1 MSWTLT
7 TNKWCLK
14 HRAGAKPPQPRGPH
28 STHRRVSECSWN
40 NLSPT
45 LHDLPFLELTLLYA
59 QLDSTLTLFSFCRV
73 AQQTLNS
80 TFQPPAS
87 MPFGIGKKDKGDDL
101 DSQKRS
107 LFGGRSKS
115 SNKTAQAAPSSANP
129 YAAPAPQA
137 ATSNPY
143 ANQSSS
149 NPYANAGG
157 KSDPYAPKSQ
167 SNLSQPPTSSFGSLT
182 LNGSEAGGPPPSY
195 SGPGQTSRDKSPVPP
210 GGYGGAAPRPQNGGG
225 YGQSGY
231 GQGAGYGENPYG
243 NGGAS
248 STSRGG
254 GGYGGLGRSNS
265 QETMGTDAGRNAL
278 FGDAPKRVA
287 QQQQEQPPE
296 QSQDTSYGNSG
307 GFSSGGFDSTE
318 MPGGY
323 GGAMSPQ
330 EEEDQDVQATK
341 QQIKQYNNDSRDA
354 TRRMMAMAATMDETQ
369 ASTLQTLGQQGE
381 RLYNAERHID
391 QSTTNAETAQKNFKS
406 LKHAQRGMFNPGF
419 NVSGNPFTKSKNEQ
433 AHIEREVA
441 HLARQREIREHT
453 QQANYSDNQRRDRD
467 AKELGRLG
475 GPTGMPSNKP
485 SLADRAKYEFEPDDE
500 DDAANNEIDDNL

>member
-1 MSWTLT
+1 
-7 TNKWCLK
+7 
-14 HRAGAKPPQPRGPH
+14 
-28 STHRRVSECSWN
+28 
-40 NLSPT
+40 
-45 LHDLPFLELTLLYA
+45 
-59 QLDSTLTLFSFCRV
+59 
-73 AQQTLNS
+73 
-80 TFQPPAS
+80 
-87 MPFGIGKKDKGDDL
+87 MPFGIGKKDKGDKGDDL

-107 LFGGRSKS
+107 LFGSRSKTGKS
-115 SNKTAQAAPSSANP
+115 SSPAPSSANP
-129 YAAPAPQA
+129 YAAPPPAS
-137 ATSNPY
+137 SNPY
-143 ANQSSS
+143 ANQGSS
-149 NPYANAGG
+149 NPYANPGT

-195 SGPGQTSRDKSPVPP
+195 SGPGQASRDKSPVPP
-210 GGYGGAAPRPQNGGG
+210 GGYGGGAPRQQNGGG
-225 YGQSGY
+225 YGQTGY
-231 GQGAGYGENPYG
+231 GQGSGYGENPYG

-248 STSRGG
+248 STSRGA

-287 QQQQEQPPE
+287 QQQEQAPQEP
-296 QSQDTSYGNSG
+296 SQDNSYSNSG

-323 GGAMSPQ
+323 GPGMSAQ
-330 EEEDQDVQATK
+330 DEEDQDVQATK

-354 TRRMMAMAATMDETQ
+354 TRRMMQMAAAMDETQ

-391 QSTTNAETAQKNFKS
+391 QSTVNAETAQKNFKS

-433 AHIEREVA
+433 QHIEREVA
-441 HLARQREIREHT
+441 HLARQRDIREHT
-453 QQANYSDNQRRDRD
+453 QRANYSDNQRRDQD
-467 AKELGRLG
+467 QKELGRLG
-475 GPTGMPSNKP
+475 GPTGSSMNKP

-500 DDAANNEIDDNL
+500 DDATNNEIDDNL

>member
-1 MSWTLT
+1 
-7 TNKWCLK
+7 
-14 HRAGAKPPQPRGPH
+14 
-28 STHRRVSECSWN
+28 
-40 NLSPT
+40 
-45 LHDLPFLELTLLYA
+45 
-59 QLDSTLTLFSFCRV
+59 
-73 AQQTLNS
+73 
-80 TFQPPAS
+80 
-87 MPFGIGKKDKGDDL
+87 MPFGIGKKDKGGDDL

-107 LFGGRSKS
+107 LFGSRSKS
-115 SNKTAQAAPSSANP
+115 SSKTSLPAPSSANP

-137 ATSNPY
+137 A
-143 ANQSSS
+143 SS
-149 NPYANAGG
+149 NPYANAGSANPYANAG
-157 KSDPYAPKSQ
+157 KNDPYAPKSQ

-210 GGYGGAAPRPQNGGG
+210 GGYGGGAPRPQNGGG

-231 GQGAGYGENPYG
+231 GQEAGYGENPYG
-243 NGGAS
+243 NGAL

-287 QQQQEQPPE
+287 QQQQEQVQEP
-296 QSQDTSYGNSG
+296 SQDTSYGNSG
-307 GFSSGGFDSTE
+307 GYSSGGFDSTE

-323 GGAMSPQ
+323 GPAMSAQ
-330 EEEDQDVQATK
+330 DEEDQDVLATK
-341 QQIKQYNNDSRDA
+341 QQIKAINNDSRDA
-354 TRRMMAMAATMDETQ
+354 TRRMMAMAASMDETQ

-441 HLARQREIREHT
+441 HLARQR
-453 QQANYSDNQRRDRD
+453 
-467 AKELGRLG
+467 
-475 GPTGMPSNKP
+475 
-485 SLADRAKYEFEPDDE
+485 
-500 DDAANNEIDDNL
+500 

>member
-1 MSWTLT
+1 
-7 TNKWCLK
+7 
-14 HRAGAKPPQPRGPH
+14 
-28 STHRRVSECSWN
+28 
-40 NLSPT
+40 
-45 LHDLPFLELTLLYA
+45 
-59 QLDSTLTLFSFCRV
+59 
-73 AQQTLNS
+73 
-80 TFQPPAS
+80 

-101 DSQKRS
+101 DSQKKS
-107 LFGGRSKS
+107 LFGSRSKS
-115 SNKTAQAAPSSANP
+115 SSKVPSPAPSSANP
-129 YAAPAPQA
+129 YAAPPPQSGG
-137 ATSNPY
+137 SNPY
-143 ANQSSS
+143 ANQSSTS
-149 NPYANAGG
+149 NPYANQGSSNPYATQGG

-167 SNLSQPPTSSFGSLT
+167 TNLSQPPTSSLGNLT

-195 SGPGQTSRDKSPVPP
+195 SGPGQYSRDKSPVPP
-210 GGYGGAAPRPQNGGG
+210 GGYGGGAPRPQNGGG

-231 GQGAGYGENPYG
+231 GQAAGYGENPYG

-248 STSRGG
+248 SSSRGA

-278 FGDAPKRVA
+278 FGDAPKRQA
-287 QQQQEQPPE
+287 QQQQQQAPPE
-296 QSQDTSYGNSG
+296 ESKDTSYGNSG

-323 GGAMSPQ
+323 GPAMSAQ
-330 EEEDQDVQATK
+330 DEEDQDVQATK
-341 QQIKQYNNDSRDA
+341 QQIKQYNNESRDA
-354 TRRMMAMAATMDETQ
+354 TRRMMAMASTMDETQ

-419 NVSGNPFTKSKNEQ
+419 GVSGNPFTKSKNEQ
-433 AHIEREVA
+433 QHIEREVA
-441 HLARQREIREHT
+441 HLARQREIKEHT
-453 QQANYSDNQRRDRD
+453 NRANYSDAQRRERD
-467 AKELGRLG
+467 QKDLGRLG
-475 GPTGMPSNKP
+475 GPTPHQTSKP

>member
-1 MSWTLT
+1 
-7 TNKWCLK
+7 
-14 HRAGAKPPQPRGPH
+14 
-28 STHRRVSECSWN
+28 
-40 NLSPT
+40 
-45 LHDLPFLELTLLYA
+45 
-59 QLDSTLTLFSFCRV
+59 
-73 AQQTLNS
+73 
-80 TFQPPAS
+80 

-143 ANQSSS
+143 ANQGSS

-210 GGYGGAAPRPQNGGG
+210 GGYGGAAPRPQNGGA

-231 GQGAGYGENPYG
+231 AQGAGYGENPYG

-248 STSRGG
+248 SASRGG

-287 QQQQEQPPE
+287 QQQQEQPSE
-296 QSQDTSYGNSG
+296 QNQDTSYGNSG

-475 GPTGMPSNKP
+475 GPSGMPSNKP